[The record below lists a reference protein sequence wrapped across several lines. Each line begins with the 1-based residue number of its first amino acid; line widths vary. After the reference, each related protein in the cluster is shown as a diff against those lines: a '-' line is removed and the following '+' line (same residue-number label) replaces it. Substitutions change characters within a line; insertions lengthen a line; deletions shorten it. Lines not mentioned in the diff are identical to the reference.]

1 MEVYIRLQLQTA
13 GAALALGWAAGL
25 LYDLLR
31 VVRLALRRRCV
42 THVTDLV
49 YVLMLGWALL
59 RFALTIGQGEL
70 RLYVLPCA
78 ALGWMGY
85 LFLFSGWLRPLW
97 RFWAG
102 AVAAFGGFFLKPAK
116 LFLLFLKKAIYFFQK
131 YCTSVA
137 QKKKAAKKQ
146 RKASLVSL
154 MLVVLIVVAGVE
166 LVRVYG
172 RLQEAKNQQETVS
185 QQLLLQQ
192 ENEALKSDLDKADD
206 PEFIKGLAR
215 DQLGLVEDGERIFY
229 DVND

>member
-97 RFWAG
+97 RF
-102 AVAAFGGFFLKPAK
+102 
-116 LFLLFLKKAIYFFQK
+116 
-131 YCTSVA
+131 
-137 QKKKAAKKQ
+137 
-146 RKASLVSL
+146 
-154 MLVVLIVVAGVE
+154 
-166 LVRVYG
+166 
-172 RLQEAKNQQETVS
+172 
-185 QQLLLQQ
+185 
-192 ENEALKSDLDKADD
+192 
-206 PEFIKGLAR
+206 
-215 DQLGLVEDGERIFY
+215 
-229 DVND
+229 